1 MKKTMAVWLVLAV
14 LGGICYLFRMKA
26 PACLAVLS
34 GLLVVVT
41 SFAFVLLV
49 SSPGWNNPG
58 ESLSFLFAALIAA
71 LAFYK
76 VVASLGEVFCREYEA
91 VTREDFHAVDISIDC
106 GSF

>member
-1 MKKTMAVWLVLAV
+1 MKKTMAAWLVLAV
-14 LGGICYLFRMKA
+14 MGGICYLLRMKA

-71 LAFYK
+71 PAFYK
-76 VVASLGEVFCREYEA
+76 VVASLGEVFCREL
-91 VTREDFHAVDISIDC
+91 
-106 GSF
+106 

>member
-1 MKKTMAVWLVLAV
+1 MKKTMAAWLVLAV

-41 SFAFVLLV
+41 
-49 SSPGWNNPG
+49 SPGWNNPG

-91 VTREDFHAVDISIDC
+91 VTREDFHAVDISVDC